1 MESKFV
7 LDMLELLDGVKLV
20 LVNVIGCIVYIYY
33 DLEVMLFN
41 EMVNIFNKVYL
52 GVSIM
57 EIGFY
62 CL

>member
-20 LVNVIGCIVYIYY
+20 LVNVIGCIVYVYY